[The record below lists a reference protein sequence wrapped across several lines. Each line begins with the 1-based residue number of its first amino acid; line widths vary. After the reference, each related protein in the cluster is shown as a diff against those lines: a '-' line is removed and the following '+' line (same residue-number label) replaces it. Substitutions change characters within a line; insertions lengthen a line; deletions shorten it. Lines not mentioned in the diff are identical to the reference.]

1 MQNISPEMRI
11 AVTELASDPEIEL
24 FEIDLTHI
32 GGIRCRFY
40 NGMNGQRK
48 PLIWQKQVYDP
59 YPVSGEGFT
68 YSGKGPSG
76 RPTITLSNLF
86 GLITGIVSQLDGAGG
101 GYVIRRVVK
110 SRFLDADNFEGG
122 NPDADPSQEII
133 SRWVIEQVTSLNNKT
148 ASFMLAA
155 PSETDGAMLPCRLFC
170 RTCVRGGTGLPN
182 VVTRVRRSLMN
193 GVNQPV
199 TRQRTNAA
207 NDCRTANSATT
218 SHASGHL
225 SPLPVSANSIS
236 EGFHD

>member
-32 GGIRCRFY
+32 GGIRYRFY

-101 GYVIRRVVK
+101 
-110 SRFLDADNFEGG
+110 
-122 NPDADPSQEII
+122 
-133 SRWVIEQVTSLNNKT
+133 
-148 ASFMLAA
+148 
-155 PSETDGAMLPCRLFC
+155 
-170 RTCVRGGTGLPN
+170 
-182 VVTRVRRSLMN
+182 
-193 GVNQPV
+193 
-199 TRQRTNAA
+199 
-207 NDCRTANSATT
+207 
-218 SHASGHL
+218 
-225 SPLPVSANSIS
+225 
-236 EGFHD
+236 

>member
-32 GGIRCRFY
+32 GGIRYRFY

-155 PSETDGAMLPCRLFC
+155 PSETDGAMLPCRVILSDVC
-170 RTCVRGGTGLPN
+170 PWGY
-182 VVTRVRRSLMN
+182 RSAECGYAGPPVADEWGKPTSDPAKDKCGKRLSDCKLRN
-193 GVNQPV
+193 NQSRIGAFV
-199 TRQRTNAA
+199 
-207 NDCRTANSATT
+207 ST
-218 SHASGHL
+218 SRL
-225 SPLPVSANSIS
+225 SK
-236 EGFHD
+236 